1 MFERNVLLDLSV
13 RAAFSSLQ
21 AKLVLQ
27 ILSQSARA
35 VAIWVIR
42 GDKGVGDIPVLQ

>member
-1 MFERNVLLDLSV
+1 MTKT
-13 RAAFSSLQ
+13 FSSLQ

-27 ILSQSARA
+27 ILGQSARA

-42 GDKGVGDIPVLQ
+42 GDESVGDVPGV